1 MRNNLKLI
9 GVVAMAALLVGCESR
24 SFKAEREMFR
34 VHKKAEAVY
43 KNPKGTPPF
52 QFQQVID
59 GYRNIVKKY
68 PGSLFGVQASFSI
81 GHLYVVKGD
90 FEKGRQQYK
99 TLTVDCD
106 KKGNLCAEA
115 YFAIGNSY
123 ELEQNWAFALTQYQ
137 HILTHF
143 PLSSKSLDLPLYI
156 IRHYR
161 KANDPDNIKRF
172 VDEAA
177 SYYLG
182 LKSKA
187 KTDQGKFI
195 LQSLVSRV
203 YIEGAQWQDAL
214 DSLDKLLRDY
224 PKNGPEET
232 LWVKALIY
240 YNQMKDT
247 LKAKQELQKI
257 VIDYPRSKLARQ
269 AEGLIKKL

>member
-1 MRNNLKLI
+1 MRNNLKWI
-9 GVVAMAALLVGCESR
+9 GVAAIAAFLVGCESR
-24 SFKAEREMFR
+24 SFQAEREMFR
-34 VHKKAEAVY
+34 AHKKAEAVY

-52 QFQQVID
+52 QFQLVLDAFQDI
-59 GYRNIVKKY
+59 IKKY
-68 PGSLFGVQASFSI
+68 PESLFGVQASFSI
-81 GHLYVVKGD
+81 GHLFVIKGD
-90 FEKGRQQYK
+90 FEKGREQYK
-99 TLTVDCD
+99 TLAVDCD

-123 ELEQNWAFALTQYQ
+123 ELQQDWPAALAEYQ
-137 HILTHF
+137 RILRDF

-156 IRHYR
+156 VRHYR
-161 KANDPDNIKRF
+161 KVNDPENTKRF

-187 KTDQGKFI
+187 KTDKGMFI
-195 LQSLVSRV
+195 LQNLVSRT

-214 DSLDKLLRDY
+214 DSLDKLMRDF
-224 PKNGPEET
+224 PDSGPDEA

-240 YNQMKDT
+240 YNQLKDP

-257 VIDYPRSKLARQ
+257 INDHPRSKLAKQ
-269 AEGLIKKL
+269 AEGLVKKL